1 MLLWVLLF
9 SFWFSLRVSVCVLG
23 GVEVWLEVWLQA
35 WQLKKVLKKE
45 LLWMRRSLKFFS
57 RSNMLEIVD
66 NWERIRRIEELE
78 TDSEEL

>member
-1 MLLWVLLF
+1 
-9 SFWFSLRVSVCVLG
+9 
-23 GVEVWLEVWLQA
+23 VWLQA